1 MHRKYSLGTSLVVLW
16 LGLCLSM
23 QEVTCSVPGPTCLV
37 AKKREKK
44 KKRYSLLLLLLWTS
58 SDVSVCPPPVQV
70 EQLPTCLAR

>member
-44 KKRYSLLLLLLWTS
+44 KKIQPAAAAAVDKL
-58 SDVSVCPPPVQV
+58 
-70 EQLPTCLAR
+70 